1 MQLILYTIMS
11 KERSHYNGSQ
21 STSKKTI
28 VVVGKTNH
36 GKTSFVNMVKM
47 DPSLIEKS
55 PNSNDIS

>member
-1 MQLILYTIMS
+1 MS